1 MVKCQMV
8 MMCGE
13 VSGDGKYCSP
23 DTGKVLR
30 TGFLQLHQPPT
41 FLVSRNLRKMLPPNH
56 IPLSGFIGVKRGPS
70 YRTFMVLSFPSH
82 LESVCLAT
90 GLPSASQQTIKRK
103 ITIMRFNG
111 ECGGNEDED
120 EGEEDR

>member
-1 MVKCQMV
+1 M
-8 MMCGE
+8 GTGN
-13 VSGDGKYCSP
+13 SH

-41 FLVSRNLRKMLPPNH
+41 FLGGVTQFKKNASSE
-56 IPLSGFIGVKRGPS
+56 PLLGFIGVKRGPS

-90 GLPSASQQTIKRK
+90 GLPSASRS
-103 ITIMRFNG
+103 R
-111 ECGGNEDED
+111 
-120 EGEEDR
+120 R